1 MKVSLYCVTALA
13 VLALILPF
21 RGEAEDEGQGSTMMK
36 GGQGMMGGGMMGQ
49 GTSGQGMT
57 GQGMMGQGMT
67 GQGMMGQGMTGQGE
81 NQNWYCPYCGRS
93 MGMMGQGMM
102 NQGMMGQGMMG
113 KGMMGKGMMGGGMK
127 CSGMMCRGWGYP
139 NQGRVTPV
147 DMAGAKELVEHY
159 LAATGN
165 PRLKAGKITEMKD
178 SFVAEIVTQDGSLV
192 DKIIIDKNTGWMR
205 PEA

>member
-1 MKVSLYCVTALA
+1 MKASLYCVTALA
-13 VLALILPF
+13 ALTLILPF
-21 RGEAEDEGQGSTMMK
+21 RGAAEDQGQGSTMMK

-57 GQGMMGQGMT
+57 GQE
-67 GQGMMGQGMTGQGE
+67 MTGQGE
-81 NQNWYCPYCGRS
+81 DQNWYCPYCGRS
-93 MGMMGQGMM
+93 MGMMGG
-102 NQGMMGQGMMG
+102 GMMGQGMMNR
-113 KGMMGKGMMGGGMK
+113 GMMGGGMK

-159 LAATGN
+159 LAMTGN
-165 PRLKAGKITEMKD
+165 PRLKAGKITEMKN
-178 SFVAEIVTQDGSLV
+178 SFVAEIVTQDDSLV